1 MEFTNKDFSGFFRA
15 VVIDNKDEDMQGKVQ
30 VWIPDL
36 MPEVSQ
42 DKGLWAL
49 PANNPLG
56 GLNDEYSDDHIYMGT
71 SYIPKKGSQIFVF
84 FENNDP
90 TRVWYFGS
98 CNLENTK
105 VLPENQVGNEK
116 EHKWVIFKSHEGR
129 CVVISDDPD
138 DRRVE
143 ITGKKR
149 EISNPPVG
157 DKDSV
162 YNIDGN
168 QSTILFDERDGKEK
182 ILLRT
187 HKGDYLHI
195 DVDEQKLQTYFK
207 SDILLQTDGDFH
219 VTVGGDTLFE
229 AKGDMNIKS
238 KNYKN
243 ETGQAYNVKSGSDQN
258 YESGGNLSTKASSA
272 QQHKAGT
279 SYNMQS
285 GGAINNMAGGMFAA
299 DGAGVALMEG
309 VATPATPST
318 ADTPDTPDEPEGER
332 DT

>member
-15 VVIDNKDEDMQGKVQ
+15 VVIDNKDEDMMGKVQ

-49 PANNPLG
+49 PANNPVG
-56 GLNDEYSDDHIYMGT
+56 GLNDEYSEDHVYMGT

-105 VLPENQVGNEK
+105 VLPENQVGSEK
-116 EHKWVIFKSHEGR
+116 EHKWVVFKSHEGR

-157 DKDSV
+157 DTDSV

-207 SDILLQTDGDFH
+207 SDILFQTDGDFH
-219 VTVGGDTLFE
+219 VTVGGNTLFE
-229 AKGDMNIKS
+229 CKGSLNIKS
-238 KNYKN
+238 
-243 ETGQAYNVKSGSDQN
+243 GSNQN
-258 YESGGNLSTKASSA
+258 YESGGKISTKSGSSQEHESASD
-272 QQHKAGT
+272 
-279 SYNMQS
+279 YNVT
-285 GGAINNMAGGMFAA
+285 GGGSINNNAGSLFAA
-299 DGAGVALMEG
+299 DGSSIALNQG
-309 VATPATPST
+309 ASTPAS
-318 ADTPDTPDEPEGER
+318 PDSPDSPDEPKGER